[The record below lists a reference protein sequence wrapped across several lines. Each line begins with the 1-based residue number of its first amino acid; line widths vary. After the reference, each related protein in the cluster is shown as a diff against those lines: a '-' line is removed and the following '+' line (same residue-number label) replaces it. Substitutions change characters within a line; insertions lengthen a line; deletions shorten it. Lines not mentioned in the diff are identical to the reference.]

1 MENKQIN
8 HTKTIPCPE
17 CDTPITLPSQVI
29 LGKIVECPACG
40 TESEI
45 TSVEPLQVAPLEEE
59 K

>member
-1 MENKQIN
+1 MDDTQKPHNAV
-8 HTKTIPCPE
+8 CPE
-17 CDTPITLPSQVI
+17 CDTPLSMPQEIV

-45 TSVEPLQVAPLEEE
+45 VTLTPFKLSPLEEE